1 MEQYNISL
9 LSYLYSVN
17 SSSPLLIIGDL
28 NLPNIDWS
36 TYSGTTDTSNVYA
49 EMAYDL
55 NLLQLIYCPT
65 HQTGNI
71 LDVILTNYD
80 YCQSIGIQSDLPR
93 GLSSDHY
100 IISFYFQPPAQ
111 HRNLAADSPKHIYN
125 YSKANWEGMN
135 QFFHSYNF
143 DQCLHSDNVEFIW
156 DQLKRAIYSTQSL
169 CIPFLP
175 VRSINQP
182 K

>member
-1 MEQYNISL
+1 M
-9 LSYLYSVN
+9 
-17 SSSPLLIIGDL
+17 
-28 NLPNIDWS
+28 
-36 TYSGTTDTSNVYA
+36 
-49 EMAYDL
+49 
-55 NLLQLIYCPT
+55 
-65 HQTGNI
+65 
-71 LDVILTNYD
+71 ILTNYD
-80 YCQSIGIQSDLPR
+80 YCQNIGIQSDLPR

-100 IISFYFQPPAQ
+100 IISFYFQPPEQ
-111 HRNLAADSPKHIYN
+111 HHNLAADSPKHMYN

-156 DQLKRAIYSTQSL
+156 DQLKRAIYSAQSL

-182 K
+182 KWFTPTVRHKVKCLHTLKEDFLYIQLCRSNKKLPT